1 MGLFVK
7 VVIVGFGIL
16 GFCYAADS
24 IESSF
29 TPSYVNSKY
38 KAPIYNSGSA
48 PAHIGK
54 SYDKINRS
62 KAQYNGAY
70 FKDEN
75 ASSFTPSYIKDS
87 YKRPVLSGQ
96 NAPTHL
102 GKNGDDYNGAYTKA
116 QRDSKYAQGSK
127 ENNANN
133 ANNRNNAKNVIQT
146 QFGYTLNDGQVSQND
161 IDSLKREYSKQGYMK
176 SMQSNIVASS
186 LGFDLPYREEP
197 KNLAFV
203 EKREYNNRGYQSLEQ
218 VLQYS
223 PFVTFMN
230 SGFGNNIDLRGQGP
244 DSARAVKL
252 LINRVPISLLDTSHG
267 VPAYNNIDI
276 EDVESIEIVPGGGA
290 ILYGSGTRGGVLNIT
305 TKMPSRDFARAAIKG
320 ISGEKIGLQ
329 GGLISAAFG
338 KKIADSFFIRASLGG
353 GYTGGVR
360 NAKGDFNNA
369 FINDNITNAYGA
381 FQMLYEIN
389 ENQKLDFNIN
399 YAHLWT
405 SYPQTYLSLT
415 DIAGKQKDSN
425 ALQNERNNPSPYTT
439 KTQTDSMM
447 GSLNYTY
454 STDNL
459 KMDAMA
465 FYQFSFVKYQSIQ
478 DRPVAIKT
486 GANTSQNFTI
496 SSDAG
501 KNRFQN
507 RAGGLTFRIKYDTN
521 KNMFIAGLDSIL
533 EYSIRTDYLY
543 GVAQNNVD
551 NFYSVEINN
560 NALKFTNSLYALNKY
575 NITDSISI
583 TAGARLE
590 YSNYSITN
598 NQYAYFNELG
608 NFIGAAGA
616 IEQDYKFNT
625 KKNYLGYAF
634 ELTPSYKYS
643 DSGSV
648 FIKGELGFINPSPF
662 QLISTETG
670 NLTLCEFESIIQN
683 CAQIQIDRNV
693 LRKNIA
699 SDIRL
704 EQYAT
709 GELGI
714 KDNFN
719 IGDSSVYGSITLFY
733 THTFNE
739 IYANSVAHGTIYT
752 YGNLGQTQRAGI
764 EILSRQR
771 FFPNQILR
779 MQQSIAGLYSNILE
793 SNISNA
799 HLKGEMVPYAPWL
812 KATFNIEADVFRS
825 GRQFITAFMNNAY
838 ISQSIDTTAILESNL
853 TDSSV
858 SLEFTSATI
867 AAYNPSSHVINKGG
881 YVLSD
886 VGIIYGAGDFRFN
899 TGVRNI
905 FNSYYVTYQKYP
917 NISPAM
923 GRTYYAEIRYSF

>member
-1 MGLFVK
+1 MVK
-7 VVIVGFGIL
+7 MRPHNLNQAQGAMRFG
-16 GFCYAADS
+16 
-24 IESSF
+24 SS
-29 TPSYVNSKY
+29 
-38 KAPIYNSGSA
+38 
-48 PAHIGK
+48 
-54 SYDKINRS
+54 
-62 KAQYNGAY
+62 
-70 FKDEN
+70 
-75 ASSFTPSYIKDS
+75 
-87 YKRPVLSGQ
+87 
-96 NAPTHL
+96 
-102 GKNGDDYNGAYTKA
+102 YNGAYT
-116 QRDSKYAQGSK
+116 QGERDGRYAQNGR
-127 ENNANN
+127 NNGT
-133 ANNRNNAKNVIQT
+133 NAKNKKAKKVVQT
-146 QFGYTLNDGQVSQND
+146 KYGYALNDGQVSQED
-161 IDSLKREYSKQGYMK
+161 IDALKRTYSKQGYML

-305 TKMPSRDFARAAIKG
+305 TKMPSRDFARASIKG
-320 ISGEKIGLQ
+320 ISGEKEGLQ
-329 GGLISAAFG
+329 GGLLSAAFG
-338 KKIADSFFIRASLGG
+338 KRLGEHFFIRTSLGG
-353 GYTGGVR
+353 GYIGGVR
-360 NAKGDFNNA
+360 NATGETNNA

-381 FQMLYEIN
+381 FQTLYEIN

-405 SYPQTYLSLT
+405 SYPQTYLSLV
-415 DIAGKQKDSN
+415 DANGNMKDSKT
-425 ALQNERNNPSPYTT
+425 LQSERNNPSQYTT

-454 STDNL
+454 SGDNL
-459 KMDAMA
+459 KMDLMA
-465 FYQFSFVKYQSIQ
+465 FYQFSFVKYQEIQ
-478 DRPVAIKT
+478 ERIVNLGTNLGVKT
-486 GANTSQNFTI
+486 DFVI
-496 SSDAG
+496 SSDAN

-507 RAGGLTFRIKYDTN
+507 RAGGLTFRIKYDTP
-521 KNMFIAGLDSIL
+521 KNMLITGFDSVV
-533 EYSIRTDYLY
+533 EYAIRTDSLY
-543 GVAQNNVD
+543 SVATNNAD
-551 NFYSVEINN
+551 NRYGVEINN
-560 NALKFTNSLYALNKY
+560 NALKLSNSIYVLDKY
-575 NITDSISI
+575 NITDSFSL

-590 YSNYSITN
+590 YANYWITN
-598 NQYAYFNELG
+598 NQYAYFNALG
-608 NFIGAAGA
+608 ALVGVVGAM
-616 IEQDYKFNT
+616 EQDYKFNM

-634 ELTPSYKYS
+634 DITPSYKYS
-643 DSGSV
+643 DTGSV

-662 QLISTETG
+662 QLISTEQG
-670 NLTLCEFESIIQN
+670 ELTLCEFNPGNN
-683 CAQIQIDRNV
+683 CEQTKIDRNI
-693 LRKNIA
+693 LRKNLA
-699 SDIRL
+699 SDIKL

-709 GELGI
+709 GEIGI
-714 KDNFN
+714 KDNVSV
-719 IGDSSVYGSITLFY
+719 GDTSIYGSITLFY

-739 IYANSVAHGTIYT
+739 IYANSLAHGTIYT

-771 FFPNQILR
+771 FLANQMLR

-793 SNISNA
+793 SNISNN
-799 HLKGEMVPYAPWL
+799 HLKGNMVPYAPWL

-838 ISQSIDTTAILESNL
+838 FSQSIDNTAVLESNL

-858 SLEFTSATI
+858 SLESTSGTI
-867 AAYNPSSHVINKGG
+867 ANYNPSSHIINKGG

-886 VGIIYGAGDFRFN
+886 VGLIYGAGDFRFN
-899 TGVRNI
+899 AGVRNV

-917 NISPAM
+917 NINPAM